1 MTVVN
6 ECESIRNW
14 TDLIQ
19 TSERKKWFGRIRVF
33 VCALFLLWLRRGR
46 GCPVHSSE
54 KFSSLTI
61 PEWSSHISSRHSN
74 ETQLIVLVTLSGPES
89 ATAAEFRSGLV
100 HSLLSSRESTKRRYR
115 VCIFTLALSPFSS
128 IYSFHLFIYFEFF
141 PLRFG
146 HESCLSLFVWRSF
159 FFRFYR
165 LFVWCEPSIL
175 LACPSD
181 LNVYPPCVA
190 GLAFS
195 AIQWR
200 GKKKTL
206 TMFMCDVTVGTEP
219 GVVFIYILFM
229 FLFLL

>member
-46 GCPVHSSE
+46 GCPVHSCE
-54 KFSSLTI
+54 KFFSLTI
-61 PEWSSHISSRHSN
+61 PEWSSHIASRHSN

-89 ATAAEFRSGLV
+89 ATAAEFHSGLV
-100 HSLLSSRESTKRRYR
+100 HSLLSSRKSTKRRYR

-146 HESCLSLFVWRSF
+146 HESCLSLIVWRSF
-159 FFRFYR
+159 FF
-165 LFVWCEPSIL
+165 SIL
-175 LACPSD
+175 QAI
-181 LNVYPPCVA
+181 CVMWTEYFA
-190 GLAFS
+190 RMAKRFKRLSGMRCWPRVLRHS
-195 AIQWR
+195 MER
-200 GKKKTL
+200 KEKTL

-219 GVVFIYILFM
+219 GVIFIYILFM